1 MIHSI
6 LIVRE
11 EIKLMNV
18 LFVANG
24 YSDWGKPTQG
34 FHYYLYKVMHALRN
48 MGHHP
53 ILLTIGKRNFQ
64 REEDGIQIF
73 TVRAEYESMRN
84 STLQYIYNACKKSRA
99 LNVAIKKIVKVH
111 RVDIIQF
118 TSLEGIALYYDGKI
132 PSVMRLSS
140 YAKIAFATKDTFGQK
155 MIDAMSFIE
164 RLSSNSCEGI
174 FAPCRN
180 TANIFGNDIGRRV
193 SVIETPFIYDEDYL
207 EEIYVRQYLRDKK
220 YALFFGTL
228 YAEKGILIIAEI
240 LEKFLVEHPD
250 YYFVFVGDTIPVNG
264 ENSGNIIRQKAGKGR
279 ERVIMFGALPHK
291 QLYPIIINASFVVM
305 PSLMDNFPN
314 ACIEAMYFGKI
325 VIGTRGASFEQLI
338 TDGENGFLCEIGNSD
353 SLYNSMRK
361 AIKISDC
368 ERKEIGEKAKKRIE
382 KLQPKYVIPELLNF
396 YNLVLSRQRKNSIN
410 LYYTS
415 LCIIIRFI
423 ISVMITYRKII
434 NGYTV
439 LERVADKETGRR
451 LLMQQWLKSYQN
463 GKTVSQYLKAHG
475 YNRISIYGVG
485 EVGLTLLDDLKD
497 SDIEVIYCIDKNANN
512 ILLTGI
518 EVLGWEAEWKEV
530 DLIIV
535 TTIDSYFE
543 IRSNIKNK
551 CNYPVMS
558 IENIINSL

>member
-1 MIHSI
+1 
-6 LIVRE
+6 
-11 EIKLMNV
+11 MNV

-34 FHYYLYKVMHALRN
+34 FHYYLYKVMHALKN
-48 MGHHP
+48 MGHQP
-53 ILLTIGKRNFQ
+53 ILLTIGKRNSR

-73 TVRAEYESMRN
+73 TVRAEYESMRD
-84 STLQYIYNACKKSRA
+84 SSLQYIYNACKKSRV
-99 LNVAIKKIVKVH
+99 LNLEIKKIVKVH

-140 YAKIAFATKDTFGQK
+140 YAKIAFSTNDTFGQK

-164 RLSSNSCEGI
+164 RLSSNSCEDI

-180 TANIFGNDIGRRV
+180 TANVYGNDIGRRV
-193 SVIETPFIYDEDYL
+193 SVIETPFIYDEDFL
-207 EEIYVRQYLRDKK
+207 DDIYVKQYLSDKK

-240 LEKFLVEHPD
+240 LEKFLVEHPE
-250 YYFVFVGDTIPVNG
+250 YYFVFVGNTIPVNG

-279 ERVIMFGALPHK
+279 DRVIMFGELPHK
-291 QLYPIIINASFVVM
+291 QLYPIINNASFVVM

-338 TDGENGFLCEIGNSD
+338 TDGENGFLCEIGSSD
-353 SLYNSMRK
+353 SLYNSMQR
-361 AIKISDC
+361 AIQVSDS
-368 ERKEIGEKAKKRIE
+368 ERKRIGENAKERIG
-382 KLQPKYVIPELLNF
+382 KLQPKYVIPELLDF
-396 YNLVLSRQRKNSIN
+396 YNLVLSRQRKKSLN
-410 LYYTS
+410 LYYAS
-415 LCIIIRFI
+415 LRIIIRFVMSVV
-423 ISVMITYRKII
+423 ISYRRFI
-434 NGYTV
+434 NGYII
-439 LERVADKETGRR
+439 LERVADKETGRC
-451 LLMQQWLKSYQN
+451 LLMQQWLRSHQN
-463 GKTVSQYLKAHG
+463 GKTVNQYLKAHG
-475 YNRISIYGVG
+475 YNQISIYGVG
-485 EVGLTLLDDLKD
+485 EVGLALLEDLKD
-497 SDIEVIYCIDKNANN
+497 SDIEIMYCIDKNANH

-518 EVLGWEAEWKEV
+518 DVLGWEEEWKKV

-535 TTIDSYFE
+535 TTIDSFFE
-543 IRSNIKNK
+543 IRSNIRNK